1 MTDIHNL
8 LAAQITAIWSEGRT
22 ELIDTL
28 YAEQVIDHMP
38 IPGQASGRE
47 GLHLAVELFRSAM
60 PDLTMHL
67 HGTIA
72 CGDLGVDWW
81 TLEGTH
87 DAPLLGHAPT
97 GRRLRF
103 GGIDWVRVEGGQIR
117 ELWHIEE
124 MFQME
129 QQLGS
134 IGGSFGAPVGAVA
147 IVPAVASTQ
156 AAWMPDQATLTAE
169 ERTTLAVARRH
180 IEGLWAAGD
189 VRVAAEVYAEDV
201 IDMNPAPDQRPGI
214 PGILDVLGW
223 LREAAPDLRMT
234 IDAYAVQGRFAADRW
249 TMHGTH
255 SGAALLGHPA
265 RGRSFTMQGMDVVR
279 LNDTGRIDRVW
290 HVEDLAAL
298 EAQIAT

>member
-22 ELIDTL
+22 ELIDRL
-28 YAEQVIDHMP
+28 YAEHVIDHMP
-38 IPGQASGRE
+38 IAGQASGRE
-47 GLHLAVELFRSAM
+47 GLHLAVGLFRSAM

-67 HGTIA
+67 HGTLA
-72 CGDLGVDWW
+72 CGPIGVDWW

-87 DAPLLGHAPT
+87 TGPLMGDAPT
-97 GRRLRF
+97 GKRLRF
-103 GGIDWVRVEGGQIR
+103 SGIDWVRVADGQIR

-124 MFQME
+124 MFQMQ
-129 QQLGS
+129 QQLG
-134 IGGSFGAPVGAVA
+134 GGSANFGAPAAAVA
-147 IVPAVASTQ
+147 IVPAVADAQ
-156 AAWMPDQATLTAE
+156 AAWTPDPETLTDAE
-169 ERTTLAVARRH
+169 RKMLSVARRH

-189 VRVAAEVYAEDV
+189 LRVAAEVYAEDV
-201 IDMNPAPDQRPGI
+201 IDMNPAPGQRPGI

-223 LREAAPDLRMT
+223 LREAAPDLEMT

-255 SGAALLGHPA
+255 SGAPLLGHPA
-265 RGRSFTMQGMDVVR
+265 SGRAFTMQGMDVVR
-279 LNDTGRIDRVW
+279 LNDQGRIDRVW

-298 EAQIAT
+298 EAQIRT